1 MGAILER
8 SAAVNPK
15 INALFHL
22 VGDSAMDQAR
32 ASESRWLRA
41 SPNGALDGVP
51 ISIKDSVAA
60 AGMPYWRGC
69 KGNMHKPFPR
79 YDSPPVARLKEAGAI
94 IFAKATMPDF
104 GMFGAG
110 VSTAHG
116 ITRNPWN

>member
-1 MGAILER
+1 MTATDLCMLSAAQLLQGYAARSLSPVDVMGAILER

-79 YDSPPVARLKEAGAI
+79 YDSPPVARLKL
-94 IFAKATMPDF
+94 
-104 GMFGAG
+104 
-110 VSTAHG
+110 
-116 ITRNPWN
+116 